1 MIKIQT
7 MADIQALQQN
17 KKLPSFY
24 VEEIKYQFSMWY
36 EAEHDGESL
45 HEFYLPPYSCIYH
58 FDKTDDINVFT
69 ELLNKIEY
77 VDVEKVNGRKYFR
90 IGFMEDNE
98 MSVVYLLEKTLPEK
112 IEQLL
117 ESEGK

>member
-1 MIKIQT
+1 

-36 EAEHDGESL
+36 EAENDGESL
-45 HEFYLPPYSCIYH
+45 YEFCLPPHSCIYH
-58 FDKTDDINVFT
+58 VDEVEDINRFI
-69 ELLNKIEY
+69 ELLKKKEY
-77 VDVEKVNGRKYFR
+77 VDVEKIDGQKYFR
-90 IGFMEDNE
+90 IGFMDDHE
-98 MSVVYLLEKTLPEK
+98 MSIVYLLEKTLPEK
-112 IEQLL
+112 IEKLL